1 MKANIIRACDM
12 IAVPRKLLFDPKLS
26 LSAKGA
32 AGALLTFND
41 GDHSTAEMARLIGIS
56 EKKLITYLDELV
68 ARGYASHRDGIYILP
83 EVD

>member
-26 LSAKGA
+26 LSAKGV

-41 GDHSTAEMARLIGIS
+41 GDCSTAELAELSGIS
-56 EKKLITYLDELV
+56 EKTLITYLDELV
-68 ARGYASHRDGIYILP
+68 ARGYASHCGGVYSLL
-83 EVD
+83 EVI

>member
-41 GDHSTAEMARLIGIS
+41 GDHSTAEMAALIGIS
-56 EKKLITYLDELV
+56 EKKLIAHLDELV
-68 ARGYASHRDGIYILP
+68 ACGYVSHRSGVYIML
-83 EVD
+83 EVI

>member
-12 IAVPRKLLFDPKLS
+12 IAVPRKMLFDPKLS

-41 GDHSTAEMARLIGIS
+41 GDHSTAELAELSGIS
-56 EKKLITYLDELV
+56 EKELITYLNELV
-68 ARGYASHRDGIYILP
+68 VCGYASHRDGIYFLL